1 MITRLLLAYDGSEP
15 AMRAFEF
22 ALDLA
27 RHYHAA
33 LHLVAVV
40 RPPDFGTEVETEAI
54 IEHSRHHY
62 RHLLKKL
69 SARLQ
74 NEDIEVVSEIVV
86 GHPAEQILHYADRH
100 HVDHIVV
107 GHRGRTIFGRLL
119 IGSVAR
125 QVIAH
130 ASCAVTVVG
139 VEARTGPGNRPPTR
153 QISATRRIS
162 D

>member
-27 RHYHAA
+27 RHYHAP
-33 LHLVAVV
+33 LHLLAVV

-54 IEHSRHHY
+54 IEQSRHHY
-62 RHLLKKL
+62 RHLLQKL

-74 NEDIEVVSEIVV
+74 NEPIEAVSEIVV

-100 HVDHIVV
+100 HIDHIVV

-125 QVIAH
+125 QVIAY
-130 ASCAVTVVG
+130 ANCAVTVV
-139 VEARTGPGNRPPTR
+139 R
-153 QISATRRIS
+153 S
-162 D
+162 

>member
-22 ALDLA
+22 AVDLA
-27 RHYHAA
+27 RHYHAP
-33 LHLVAVV
+33 LHLLSVA
-40 RPPDFGTEVETEAI
+40 RPPDFGTEVETEAM
-54 IEHSRHHY
+54 IEQSRRHY
-62 RHLLKKL
+62 DQLLHKL

-74 NEDIEVVSEIVV
+74 TEGIESVSEIVV

-125 QVIAH
+125 QVIAY
-130 ASCAVTVVG
+130 ANCAVTVV
-139 VEARTGPGNRPPTR
+139 R
-153 QISATRRIS
+153 S
-162 D
+162 